1 MLPSDAAGTAGS
13 WIGGRVTV
21 TSGCCCLPLDALL
34 VVVKKLTATFT
45 KVLLTVDI
53 VLGVHQAWS

>member
-1 MLPSDAAGTAGS
+1 MLPSDAAGTAGR

-21 TSGCCCLPLDALL
+21 MSGCCCLPLDALL
-34 VVVKKLTATFT
+34 LLEKKLTVTFT

-53 VLGVHQAWS
+53 VLCVHQAWS